1 MQIRE
6 FADRILLSD
15 SLSEKLKPPESPLV
29 DDAPGEA
36 VRIESPTRPANL
48 QIAGRRE
55 APPMP
60 RPGAFKD
67 PARRAIAHHIM
78 ANHELQALEVMAFVL
93 RAFPDAP
100 AAFRLGMVDVI
111 RDEQRHTRMHVERA
125 SALGL
130 EFGSLPVNGYIWK
143 KAQEFRSVLDYICG
157 LPLVFEGRNLDHTI
171 DFEAHFRA
179 VDDEKSAALMRA
191 IHRDEIEHVRFGME
205 WLRTL
210 KPPEQ
215 SEWDTFAAHLHWP
228 LRPAKARGDRFH
240 AEPRTAAGMSAEF
253 IARLETVEPDDEG

>member
-15 SLSEKLKPPESPLV
+15 TLSEKLKPPESPLI

-36 VRIESPTRPANL
+36 VRVETPTRPDNL
-48 QIAGRRE
+48 QITGRRE

-67 PARRAIAHHIM
+67 PARRAVAHHIM

-93 RAFPDAP
+93 VAFPDALTE
-100 AAFRLGMVDVI
+100 FRLGMVDVM
-111 RDEQRHTRMHVERA
+111 RDEQRHTRMHIERA
-125 SALGL
+125 GALGL
-130 EFGSLPVNGYIWK
+130 DFGSLPINGYIWN

-171 DFEAHFRA
+171 DFEAHFLA
-179 VDDEKSAALMRA
+179 VDDEKSAALMWA

-205 WLRTL
+205 WLRKM

-228 LRPAKARGDRFH
+228 LRPAKARGDLFH
-240 AEPRTAAGMSAEF
+240 AEPRTAAGMSDEF
-253 IARLETVEPDDEG
+253 IARLETVESDDEG

>member
-6 FADRILLSD
+6 FADRILLSE
-15 SLSEKLKPPESPLV
+15 SLPEKLKPPESPLA

-36 VRIESPTRPANL
+36 VRIEVPARRANL
-48 QIAGRRE
+48 LIAGRGE
-55 APPMP
+55 TPPMP
-60 RPGAFKD
+60 KPGGFRD

-93 RAFPDAP
+93 RAFPEAP
-100 AAFRLGMVDVI
+100 AAFRLGMVDVM

-125 SALGL
+125 GALGL
-130 EFGSLPVNGYIWK
+130 EFGSLPINGYIWK
-143 KAQEFRSVLDYICG
+143 KAQEFRNVLDYICG

-171 DFEAHFRA
+171 DFEEHFLA

-205 WLRTL
+205 WLRKL
-210 KPPEQ
+210 KPPDQ

-228 LRPAKARGDRFH
+228 LQPSKSRGDRFYP
-240 AEPRTAAGMSAEF
+240 EPRAAAGMSEEF
-253 IARLETVEPDDEG
+253 IARLETVKSDAEG